1 MKAFLCQNHI
11 ENGNGHAI
19 PKEIMPI
26 QNMLAEGTFRCAFF
40 FLSIIKRYKHVKFLS
55 SQTEAVLTSIYSHPQ
70 NERGLPLDQP
80 KH

>member
-26 QNMLAEGTFRCAFF
+26 RNMPAEGTFRTAFF
-40 FLSIIKRYKHVKFLS
+40 YINYQEVQTCKVFKQSE
-55 SQTEAVLTSIYSHPQ
+55 TEAVLTSIYSHPQ

>member
-26 QNMLAEGTFRCAFF
+26 QNMLAEGTFRRAFF
-40 FLSIIKRYKHVKFLS
+40 FFFINYQEVQTCKVFKQSDRSSINQYI
-55 SQTEAVLTSIYSHPQ
+55 LTSS
-70 NERGLPLDQP
+70 
-80 KH
+80 K